1 MRVIAWSPNLT
12 ADRAAEHGVTA
23 VSKAELFAEADILSI
38 HMVLSERSRG
48 LVGASELAMMRPT
61 SILVNTS
68 RRPIVDEGALVD
80 PLQRQVIACAAL
92 DVYDTEPL
100 PADHPLRPWITPF

>member
-1 MRVIAWSPNLT
+1 
-12 ADRAAEHGVTA
+12 VTA

-48 LVGASELAMMRPT
+48 LVGASELAMMKPT

-68 RRPIVDEGALVD
+68 RGPIVDEGALVD
-80 PLQRQVIACAAL
+80 ALQRQVIACAAL
-92 DVYDTEPL
+92 ARRVRHRATACRSPIAV
-100 PADHPLRPWITPF
+100 PA